1 MDLMGHLLIRN
12 ARQVVTARQQP
23 VRGAEMSSVLVH
35 EKASLYVRDG
45 IIRAVGALV
54 DVEKEISGEPQVID
68 AENQVVLP
76 GLVDS
81 HTHLVFAGAREEEFY
96 LRNAGLSYQEA
107 ARRGGG
113 ILSTVAAT
121 RQASRAELVEIGSRY
136 LALALRHGTTS
147 MEIKSGYGLDEEH
160 EIKLLQVI
168 HDLDQMQ
175 PIQLVPTYLGAHAI
189 PPGKT
194 AAQYTDEVI
203 ALLPRIAGLARFCDA
218 FCEQGYFTLEQT
230 EQIFRQALRCG
241 LKLRLHADQLS
252 ANGGVALAV
261 SMGAASVDHL
271 EQISDKEIALLGS
284 SNTCATVL
292 PGVSLFLR
300 YAYPPGRSLIDHGV
314 IVALA
319 SNFNPGSCMCLN
331 LQLMMSLACTQMAFS
346 PEEAINAATVNA
358 AYSLGLERTGLI
370 AVGAM
375 ADLVLMDLKD
385 FRMAPYFFG
394 INHVHMV
401 IKRGRIVWANV

>member
-1 MDLMGHLLIRN
+1 MGHLLIRN

-23 VRGAEMSSVLVH
+23 VRAPDMSRVQVY
-35 EKASLYVRDG
+35 ENASLYVRDG
-45 IIRAVGALV
+45 IIRAIGSLME
-54 DVEKEISGEPQVID
+54 VEKEIFGQPQVVD
-68 AENQVVLP
+68 AGNQVILP

-81 HTHLVFAGAREEEFY
+81 HTHSVFAGSREEEFC
-96 LRNAGLSYQEA
+96 LRNAGLSYEEA
-107 ARRGGG
+107 AGRAGG
-113 ILSTVAAT
+113 ILGTVAAT
-121 RQASRAELVEIGSRY
+121 RQASREELVEIGSRY

-147 MEIKSGYGLDEEH
+147 MEIKSGYGLDEEN

-168 HDLDQMQ
+168 HDLDQLQ

-203 ALLPRIAGLARFCDA
+203 ALLPRIAGLAQYCDA
-218 FCEQGYFTLEQT
+218 FCEQGYFNLEQT

-241 LKLRLHADQLS
+241 LKLRLHADQLT

-271 EQISDKEIALLGS
+271 ERISDQEIALLAS
-284 SNTCATVL
+284 SDTCATLL

-300 YAYPPGRSLIDHGV
+300 YGYPPGRCLIDRGA

-319 SNFNPGSCMCLN
+319 SNFNPGSCMCMN

-375 ADLVLMDLKD
+375 ADLVMMDLAD
-385 FRMAPYFFG
+385 YRMMPYFFG

-401 IKRGRIVWANV
+401 IKRGRIVWTNA

>member
-1 MDLMGHLLIRN
+1 M
-12 ARQVVTARQQP
+12 VTARHQP
-23 VRGAEMSSVLVH
+23 VRGPEMSRVRVY

-45 IIRAVGALV
+45 IIRAIGSPAA
-54 DVEKEISGEPQVID
+54 VEKEISGEPQVID

>member
-1 MDLMGHLLIRN
+1 MGHLLIRN

-23 VRGAEMSSVLVH
+23 VRGSDMSRVQVY
-35 EKASLYVRDG
+35 ENASLYVRDG
-45 IIRAVGALV
+45 IIRAIGSLGE
-54 DVEKEISGEPQVID
+54 VEKEISGQPQVVD
-68 AENQVVLP
+68 AENRVVLP

-81 HTHLVFAGAREEEFY
+81 HTHLVFAGSREEEFC

-107 ARRGGG
+107 SGRAGG

-121 RQASRAELVEIGSRY
+121 RQASREELVEIGSRY

-168 HDLDQMQ
+168 HDLDQQQ

-218 FCEQGYFTLEQT
+218 FCEQGYFSLEQT

-241 LKLRLHADQLS
+241 LKLRLHADQLT

-271 EQISDKEIALLGS
+271 ERINDQEIALLAS
-284 SNTCATVL
+284 SDTCATLL
-292 PGVSLFLR
+292 PGVSLFLN
-300 YAYPPGRSLIDHGV
+300 YGYPPGRCLIDQGV

-319 SNFNPGSCMCLN
+319 SNFNPGSCMCMN

-358 AYSLGLERTGLI
+358 AHSLGLERTGLI
-370 AVGAM
+370 TVGAM
-375 ADLVLMDLKD
+375 ADLVMMDLAD
-385 FRMAPYFFG
+385 YRMAPYFFG

-401 IKRGRIVWANV
+401 IKRGRIVWTNA

>member
-1 MDLMGHLLIRN
+1 MGHLFIRN
-12 ARQVVTARQQP
+12 ARQVVTALQQP
-23 VRGAEMSSVLVH
+23 ARGPDMSRVKVY
-35 EKASLYVRDG
+35 ERTSLYVRDG
-45 IIRAVGALV
+45 IIRAMGALA
-54 DVEKEISGEPQVID
+54 DVEKEISGQPQVVD
-68 AENQVVLP
+68 AEKQVVLP

-81 HTHLVFAGAREEEFY
+81 HTHLVFAGTREEEFC

-107 ARRGGG
+107 AGRAGG

-121 RQASRAELVEIGSRY
+121 RRASREELVEIGSRY

-147 MEIKSGYGLDEEH
+147 MEIKSGYGLDEEQ

-168 HDLDQMQ
+168 HDLDRMQ
-175 PIQLVPTYLGAHAI
+175 PIQLVPPYLGAHAI

-203 ALLPRIAGLARFCDA
+203 ALLPRIAGLARFCDV

-230 EQIFRQALRCG
+230 ERIFHQALHCG

-252 ANGGVALAV
+252 ANGGVSLAA

-271 EQISDKEIALLGS
+271 EQISRTEIALLGS
-284 SNTCATVL
+284 SNTCATLL

-300 YAYPPGRSLIDHGV
+300 YGYPPGRSLIDHGA

-346 PEEAINAATVNA
+346 PEEAINAVTVNA

-370 AVGAM
+370 AAGAM
-375 ADLVLMDLKD
+375 ADLVLMDLAD
-385 FRMAPYFFG
+385 YRLAPYFFG
-394 INHVHMV
+394 INHARMV

>member
-1 MDLMGHLLIRN
+1 MGHLFIRN
-12 ARQVVTARQQP
+12 ARQVVTALQQP
-23 VRGAEMSSVLVH
+23 ARGPDMSRVKVY
-35 EKASLYVRDG
+35 ERTSLYVRDG
-45 IIRAVGALV
+45 IIRAMGALA
-54 DVEKEISGEPQVID
+54 DVEKEISGQPQVVD
-68 AENQVVLP
+68 AEKQVVLP

-81 HTHLVFAGAREEEFY
+81 HTHLVFAGTREEEFC

-107 ARRGGG
+107 AGRAGG

-121 RQASRAELVEIGSRY
+121 RRASREELVEIGSRY

-147 MEIKSGYGLDEEH
+147 MEIKSGYGLDEEQ

-168 HDLDQMQ
+168 HDLDRMQ

-203 ALLPRIAGLARFCDA
+203 ALLPRIAGLARFCDV

-230 EQIFRQALRCG
+230 ERIFHQALHCG

-252 ANGGVALAV
+252 ANGGVSLAA

-271 EQISDKEIALLGS
+271 EQISRTEIALLGS
-284 SNTCATVL
+284 SNTCATLL

-300 YAYPPGRSLIDHGV
+300 YGYPPGRSLIDHGA

-346 PEEAINAATVNA
+346 PEEAINAVTVNA

-370 AVGAM
+370 AAGAM
-375 ADLVLMDLKD
+375 ADLVLMDLAD
-385 FRMAPYFFG
+385 YRLAPYFFG
-394 INHVHMV
+394 INHARMV